1 MFRTM
6 IAGML
11 IVLTTAGFAAAG
23 TAVGIDVAVPNAR
36 IQVGTSQPAPQQVRV
51 IEKERV
57 VVHEHEGKKDNG
69 KHKGHNKK
77 HKKEKKHDHD

>member
-1 MFRTM
+1 MFKKM
-6 IAGML
+6 ASGL
-11 IVLTTAGFAAAG
+11 LLVLATAGFAAAA

-36 IQVGTSQPAPQQVRV
+36 IQVGTSQPPQQVRV
-51 IEKERV
+51 IETERV
-57 VVHEHEGKKDNG
+57 VVHEHGGKKDNG